1 MTVRDYEQRRIHPD
15 LGFTVVPR
23 TDAGRTRPALER
35 ACWFC
40 EACRSDDGL
49 RVCVDRKDRFVVLC
63 VLCRA
68 TPDEFK
74 RVVLRRTY
82 SFKPVPKGKGCP

>member
-1 MTVRDYEQRRIHPD
+1 MKDRDQYRMQPG
-15 LGFTVVPR
+15 LGFEVISR
-23 TDAGRTRPALER
+23 ADAQTTRPVLDR
-35 ACWFC
+35 AGWFC

-82 SFKPVPKGKGCP
+82 SFKPIPKENST